1 MKINE
6 IIKSKRIELGLTQ
19 EDLAK
24 YLHVSTPAVNKWEKG
39 VTHPDITLL
48 PIIGRLLN
56 VDMNT
61 LLSFKED
68 ITDEE
73 IGLLGNTLYM
83 MAEEEGMDKTYDY
96 AMEKIREYPSSD
108 KLIFNVAILLKG
120 ILLLN
125 TTNNKKIYEEEIEN
139 LLKNLFYS
147 EDMQIREMASL
158 EFIHKYI
165 EEKEFDKAK
174 ELIDGIYT
182 NSTVVNKDLLLAKLY
197 NEKGEIQKSKEIL
210 ERKIFMVSS
219 DMQTYLNN
227 LMIIFFHE
235 DNLEMAKYLA
245 NKSYELSTILELP
258 IMNRVSAEM
267 SLAILQKNIPET
279 LKYLDNIL
287 SSIVDSSEMEKSKL
301 YNDINIKDHYSSNEF
316 KKTFL
321 KMIIQGLKEDEEN
334 EKEYEFI
341 KDEENFQKLI
351 IKYERAL
358 SEMEKEKTN
367 LSFLFL

>member
-6 IIKSKRIELGLTQ
+6 IIKSKRIEMGLTQ

-24 YLHVSTPAVNKWEKG
+24 HLHVSTPAVNKWEKG

-73 IGLLGNTLYM
+73 IGLLGNTLYI
-83 MAEEEGMDKTYDY
+83 MAEEDGIEKTYDY
-96 AMEKIREYPSSD
+96 AMEKIREYPNND
-108 KLIFNVAILLKG
+108 KLIYNIAILLKG

-125 TTNNKKIYEEEIEN
+125 TTDNKKIYEEEIER
-139 LLKNLFYS
+139 LLEKLVHS
-147 EDMQIREMASL
+147 EDMQIRELASID
-158 EFIHKYI
+158 FINKYI
-165 EEKEFDKAK
+165 EEKEYDKAK
-174 ELIDGIYT
+174 ELINGIYT

-210 ERKIFMVSS
+210 ERKIFMVSN

-235 DNLEMAKYLA
+235 DNLDLAEYIA
-245 NKSYELSTILELP
+245 NKSYELATILEMP
-258 IMNRVSAEM
+258 IMNRISAKM
-267 SLAILQKNIPET
+267 SLATLQKNIPET
-279 LKYLDNIL
+279 LNYLDNIL
-287 SSIVDSSEMEKSKL
+287 SSIVDSSGMENSKI
-301 YNDINIKDHYSSNEF
+301 YNDINIKGHYSSNEF

-321 KMIIQGLKEDEEN
+321 RMMIQGLKEDEEN
-334 EKEYEFI
+334 DKEYEFI
-341 KDEENFQKLI
+341 KDNKNFIKI
-351 IKYERAL
+351 IEKYENAL
-358 SEMEKEKTN
+358 KEIEDEKTP
-367 LSFLFL
+367 